1 MTVAERDKQ
10 RRQLIKKPLD
20 ELSIGQV
27 LYIDLRW
34 LNNSVY
40 QLKEMVL
47 TNKYERRWL
56 FPAAVQDLSRN
67 RCVATVR
74 STLMKNQQWKIDRRV
89 LEMWAYT
96 TEAAIPQPYTVLDK
110 TFVDAHPYVRDLRLP
125 ADWDQ
130 LSDAE
135 AANLMDAFT
144 T

>member
-10 RRQLIKKPLD
+10 RKQLVKKPLD
-20 ELSIGQV
+20 ELSIGQI

-34 LNNSVY
+34 PNHSAY

-56 FPAAVQDLSRN
+56 FPATVTDLSRN

-74 STLMKNQQWKIDRRV
+74 STLMSNQWKIDRRV
-89 LEMWAYT
+89 LEMWTYT

-130 LSDAE
+130 LSDAD
-135 AANLMDAFT
+135 AAALMDPYT